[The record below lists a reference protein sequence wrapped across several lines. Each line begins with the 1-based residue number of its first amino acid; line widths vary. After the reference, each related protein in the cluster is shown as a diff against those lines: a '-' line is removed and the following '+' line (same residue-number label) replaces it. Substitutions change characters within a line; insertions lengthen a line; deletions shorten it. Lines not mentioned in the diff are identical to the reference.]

1 MPGAWWM
8 LNLLACLIR
17 DDKLLLFHPMKKC
30 HACTKELSE
39 DLKVGR
45 KDECP
50 FCGADLRCCLN
61 CVFYDRAVSKQ
72 CRETVTELVKE
83 KKKSNFCEY
92 FVFAENRIVPSN
104 AGSALARK
112 ALDDLFKK

>member
-1 MPGAWWM
+1 
-8 LNLLACLIR
+8 LACLIQT
-17 DDKLLLFHPMKKC
+17 DKLLLNIMKTC
-30 HACTKELSE
+30 HACKEGLSGE
-39 DLKVGR
+39 LKVGR

-72 CRETVTELVKE
+72 CRETVTELVREKE
-83 KKKSNFCEY
+83 KANFCDY
-92 FVFAENRIVPSN
+92 FVFAENRITAAD
-104 AGSALARK
+104 AGSTQARK

>member
-1 MPGAWWM
+1 
-8 LNLLACLIR
+8 
-17 DDKLLLFHPMKKC
+17 MKTC
-30 HACTKELSE
+30 HACHKELSP
-39 DLKVGR
+39 DLKVAR

-92 FVFAENRIVPSN
+92 FVFAENRTVPLN
-104 AGSALARK
+104 AGSAQARK

>member
-1 MPGAWWM
+1 
-8 LNLLACLIR
+8 
-17 DDKLLLFHPMKKC
+17 MKTC
-30 HACTKELSE
+30 HACKKELSG

-50 FCGADLRCCLN
+50 FCGVDLRCCLN

-72 CRETVTELVKE
+72 CRETVNELVREKE
-83 KKKSNFCEY
+83 KANFCDY
-92 FVFAENRIVPSN
+92 FVFGENRIGVTD

-112 ALDDLFKK
+112 ALDDMFKK

>member
-1 MPGAWWM
+1 
-8 LNLLACLIR
+8 
-17 DDKLLLFHPMKKC
+17 MKTC
-30 HACTKELSE
+30 HACNKEISG

-72 CRETVTELVKE
+72 CRETVTELVREKE
-83 KKKSNFCEY
+83 KANFCEY
-92 FVFAENRIVPSN
+92 FVFAENGI
-104 AGSALARK
+104 AGANEGNALARK
-112 ALDDLFKK
+112 KLDDLFKR